1 MRKILIVI
9 DMQNDFIDGALG
21 SKEAEAIV
29 PRVIEKIRSYD
40 RADIF
45 ATLDTHGPDYMQTQ
59 EGRFLPVEHC
69 ITGTKGHEMPAEIK
83 TLLDGVPFYEKSGF
97 GSVELMLKMMDVS
110 RAEECAIEIV
120 GLCTDVCVVTHA
132 LMMKAAMPGVPVTV
146 DASCC
151 AGITPKG
158 HLEAIETMRAC
169 QIIITGEEKA

>member
-1 MRKILIVI
+1 MRRVLVVI

-29 PRVIEKIRSYD
+29 PEVIRKIRGYD

-69 ITGTKGHEMPAEIK
+69 ISGTKGHEMPGEIAE
-83 TLLDGVPFYEKSGF
+83 LLQGVPMYEKSGF
-97 GSVELMLKMMDVS
+97 GSVELMLKMMELS
-110 RAEECAIEIV
+110 RQEELAIEII

-132 LMMKAAMPGVPVTV
+132 LMMKAAMPSVPVSV

-158 HLEAIETMRAC
+158 HREALETMRAC
-169 QIIITGEEKA
+169 QIIITGEESA